1 MNNDFV
7 IEEKYNFGVG
17 FINLDNTRKLVRH
30 FEFKPC
36 QRLDITLDV
45 YEDGLIN
52 CFEKYYVCCGGGG
65 NCYMPCPISGPI
77 LLFSI
82 NITNGETINI
92 YYLELIDN
100 IYKPFCEKTEGI
112 NTRFPKPLINT
123 ILIDSR
129 FCDGE
134 VRVPMF
140 KNTFQSLEILKK
152 MYDKIVIFQLYNFNP
167 KLAKEIIVDKQ
178 REVAN
183 NI

>member
-1 MNNDFV
+1 MNNNFV

-30 FEFKPC
+30 FEFKPS

-52 CFEKYYVCCGGGG
+52 CFEKYYVGCGGGG
-65 NCYMPCPISGPI
+65 NCYMPCPISGPKLI
-77 LLFSI
+77 FTI

-100 IYKPFCEKTEGI
+100 IYSPYCCKLEGMP
-112 NTRFPKPLINT
+112 NTRFHTSSHPLINR
-123 ILIDSR
+123 IMIDFR

-134 VRVPMF
+134 ERVPMF

-152 MYDKIVIFQLYNFNP
+152 MYDKIVIF
-167 KLAKEIIVDKQ
+167 
-178 REVAN
+178 
-183 NI
+183 